1 MPKFCPLCGE
11 AYVDGAC
18 PNQAQHFKPMCLNCV
33 DCVYESADGNEA
45 YKCNNEENMNKAAES
60 VKNAVSGLGDIG
72 YEVKIDLSPLPLK
85 KPCNKCKRWKPDANK
100 IIAATLQ
107 EYASLLN

>member
-11 AYVDGAC
+11 AYVDGVC
-18 PNQAQHFKPMCLNCV
+18 PNQAIHFKPMCLNCV
-33 DCVYESADGNEA
+33 DCGTDPNDPEVVR
-45 YKCNNEENMNKAAES
+45 CFNEENRKKAEES
-60 VKNAVSGLGDIG
+60 VKAQVAALGDIG
-72 YEVKIDLSPLPLK
+72 YEVTIDVDPLPLK

-100 IIAATLQ
+100 IVAATLQ